1 MDIFDRTD
9 LLKLGGGTVVSFA
22 PQAFYDLRC
31 YYEAMEMFLASS
43 HSERLTRLRARE
55 EKLDPKIRA
64 YLLSSDNSLVWEDY
78 FPSELRA
85 SVLVSIMSFFER
97 YLDGVCTETQI
108 LLRTPVSHKQLKGN
122 SIDRARTFLMDICS
136 LSLPTNHSWETMK
149 QLQRVRNILVH
160 NGGIPDTPQAEA
172 DARRLTEV
180 LPGFTYHELGN
191 VLEAVFIR
199 FALDSTSSFL
209 DEMAKAIA
217 LACDKVKKFEREA

>member
-1 MDIFDRTD
+1 M
-9 LLKLGGGTVVSFA
+9 
-22 PQAFYDLRC
+22 
-31 YYEAMEMFLASS
+31 
-43 HSERLTRLRARE
+43 
-55 EKLDPKIRA
+55 
-64 YLLSSDNSLVWEDY
+64 VWKDY

-85 SVLVSIMSFFER
+85 SVLVSIMTFFER

-172 DARRLTEV
+172 DAKRLAEV